1 MYCRPVLPRPPSPA
15 PSFEPRQ
22 RILSGHPA
30 DPCEGP
36 SVTGLAPRRRDPR
49 APTPAL
55 APLGS
60 GFHSAREPAVP
71 PFRQL
76 CRLSGCPLHASSPT
90 LSYFARPPSDGCLEM
105 SLPQKSIPC
114 RLSWAT
120 APPKERPPAGS
131 RRGALPGRLPTRR
144 LPHGFPAQHKPQ
156 STRVRLTH
164 HHQGTD
170 TLPPSDPSTE
180 SVCKGG
186 LQQTGQTGRFLKNE
200 EKTLPTS
207 ACETIHCVSRTATE
221 RREAFPQFWKKHR
234 IQVSA
239 RDGPGCVLG
248 SGDTT
253 DKQDTRRDLMRL
265 PSWHERQK
273 IAHSGGQQPP
283 CHEDTRG
290 ALRSHLDGED
300 PRPPTNSQHPLASCV
315 VKPRGTE
322 RLKGKRGEEPRLG
335 AQTLSAR
342 ESPGDL
348 VARLSLG
355 WGLRVVRGPYMTAPH
370 L

>member
-1 MYCRPVLPRPPSPA
+1 M
-15 PSFEPRQ
+15 
-22 RILSGHPA
+22 
-30 DPCEGP
+30 
-36 SVTGLAPRRRDPR
+36 PRR
-49 APTPAL
+49 L
-55 APLGS
+55 SILLG
-60 GFHSAREPAVP
+60 V
-71 PFRQL
+71 
-76 CRLSGCPLHASSPT
+76 SPT
-90 LSYFARPPSDGCLEM
+90 KPHTRTGTQSD
-105 SLPQKSIPC
+105 SLPTAAQPARQYAHQALRKQLV
-114 RLSWAT
+114 RNNTTGAT

-131 RRGALPGRLPTRR
+131 RRGALPRRLPTRR
-144 LPHGFPAQHKPQ
+144 LPHGFLAQHKPQ

-221 RREAFPQFWKKHR
+221 RREAFPQFWKNHR

-265 PSWHERQK
+265 PSWQERQK

-300 PRPPTNSQHPLASCV
+300 PRPPTNSQHLLASCV

-335 AQTLSAR
+335 TQTLSAR
-342 ESPGDL
+342 PTKLSGDHT
-348 VARLSLG
+348 VERP
-355 WGLRVVRGPYMTAPH
+355 VVTTCH
-370 L
+370 EFT